1 MIRDHAEIEELLAIR
16 SLGGLDGDDV
26 QLLESELAS
35 HGDCEECRR
44 LEREYDETAGRLA
57 FALDP
62 APVDMGQADE
72 ILRRATHP
80 ATQEVAPATVTGPI
94 DELEARRA
102 RRGRSWPALVAAA
115 VAIILAVSAVVIIGR
130 ERSTGVQASTD
141 QQVVGFTGDAGE
153 LAMAYRPGESGA
165 LLRGIGVRRSGCG
178 QGLCDLDAAG
188 NDARQRWMRAPAR
201 RHHRRVRE
209 RRSDRHRSDG
219 GDRGTRVLPV
229 RTHHHAGPGQRSAGR
244 LAGRRGYRP
253 LNRVLPGRWRAS
265 PYLGTW
271 SWFTRN
277 REDRRTR

>member
-1 MIRDHAEIEELLAIR
+1 MTRDHATIEELLAIR

-26 QLLESELAS
+26 ELLESELAS

-80 ATQEVAPATVTGPI
+80 ATQDVAPAPVTGPI

-115 VAIILAVSAVVIIGR
+115 VAIILAVSAVVLFGP

-153 LAMAYRPGESGA
+153 LAMAYRPGAVRRAAG
-165 LLRGIGVRRSGCG
+165 GIGVRGSGGG
-178 QGLCDLDAAG
+178 QGLRDLDVAG
-188 NDARQRWMRAPAR
+188 NDARERWMRAPAR
-201 RHHRRVRE
+201 RIHRRVRG

-219 GDRGTRVLPV
+219 GHRGTRVLPV
-229 RTHHHAGPGQRSAGR
+229 GTHHHAGPGQRSAARVAGPTR
-244 LAGRRGYRP
+244 LSAP
-253 LNRVLPGRWRAS
+253 
-265 PYLGTW
+265 
-271 SWFTRN
+271 
-277 REDRRTR
+277 